1 MNYFYFFLKMRQKI
15 HISVRKYTQII
26 KKTRTPLCISF
37 FYTIFAP
44 NMKEKY
50 NIREVFAPKIVATMR
65 AYTRAQF
72 GQDTLAGII
81 VGIVAIPL
89 AIAFGISSGVGPTEG
104 LVTAIIAG
112 LLISVFGGSKV
123 QIGGP
128 TGAFIVIIYGIIQ
141 QFGLAGLMI
150 ATVMAGILLIIMG
163 LARLGSVIKFVPY
176 PVIVGFTAGI
186 ALTIFSTQ
194 MNDFF
199 GLGLSN
205 VPANFVDKWI
215 FYAQHFHVN
224 GWALGIGLFSLLI
237 CIFMPKIT
245 KRVPGSLAAIIFAT
259 LAVWLLKRYA
269 PESWGAAGVQTIGDL
284 YALPHGIPAPHLPSL
299 ELAEGQSYFGMIREL
314 FPAAFTIAMLGAIES
329 LLSAMVADGVIGD
342 RHNSNTELIAQG
354 IANVVVPFF
363 GGIPATGAI
372 ARTMTNINNGGR
384 TPIAGVVHAIV
395 LLLVLLFLG
404 QLVGMIPMSCL
415 AAVLIMVA
423 YSMSGWKTIVGLIK
437 HPNRDLWVLL
447 ITFFLTVI
455 FDLTVAIEVGLVLAM
470 VLFLMR
476 TNEQTHIRT
485 LHDEID
491 PNEDTESNLNLEH
504 LTIPEGVEVYEID
517 GPYFFGIANRFD
529 EVMTHVSGEKY
540 PVRII
545 RMRKVPFV
553 DSTAMHNLSMLIQR
567 SHNEGI
573 TIILSGVNDHVHKQ
587 LLIGG
592 IEQQMDPHNICA
604 NIHFAL
610 RRAGDILEKSERMKK

>member
-1 MNYFYFFLKMRQKI
+1 M
-15 HISVRKYTQII
+15 
-26 KKTRTPLCISF
+26 
-37 FYTIFAP
+37 
-44 NMKEKY
+44 
-50 NIREVFAPKIVATMR
+50 REVFAPKLFQTLR
-65 AYTRAQF
+65 NYTRARF
-72 GQDTLAGII
+72 AQDALAGII

-112 LLISVFGGSKV
+112 FLISLLGGSKV

-141 QFGLAGLMI
+141 QYGLAGLTI
-150 ATVMAGILLIIMG
+150 ATVMAGILLLIMG
-163 LARLGSVIKFVPY
+163 FARLGSVIKFVPY

-199 GLGLSN
+199 GLGLTN
-205 VPANFVDKWI
+205 VPANFIEKWV
-215 FYAQHFHVN
+215 FYAQHFSIN
-224 GWALGIGLFSLLI
+224 WWALGIGMFSLLI

-245 KRVPGSLAAIIFAT
+245 KRIPGSLMAIILAT
-259 LAVWLLKRYA
+259 LAVWLLKHYA
-269 PESWGAAGVQTIGDL
+269 PATWGVASLQTISDL
-284 YALPHGIPAPHLPSL
+284 YALPQGIPAPHLPSL
-299 ELAEGQSYFGMIREL
+299 ELAEGQTYFSLIREL

-342 RHNSNTELIAQG
+342 KHNSNTELIAQG
-354 IANVVVPFF
+354 VANIVVPFF

-384 TPIAGVVHAIV
+384 TPVAGIIHAVV

-415 AAVLIMVA
+415 AAVLIMVS
-423 YSMSGWKTIVGLIK
+423 YSMSGWKTIAGLVK

-455 FDLTVAIEVGLVLAM
+455 FDLTIAIEVGLVLAM

-476 TNEQTHIRT
+476 TSEETHIRT
-485 LHDEID
+485 FHHEID
-491 PNEDTESNLNLEH
+491 PNEDTDVQSNLEH

-517 GPYFFGIANRFD
+517 GPYFFGIANKFD
-529 EVMTHVSGEKY
+529 DIMTHVSGEKY
-540 PVRII
+540 PIRII

-553 DSTAMHNLSMLIQR
+553 DSTAMHNLSTLIQR
-567 SHNEGI
+567 SHKDGT

-587 LLIGG
+587 LMQGG
-592 IEQQMDPHNICA
+592 IEQQMDPHNICS

-610 RRAGDILEKSERMKK
+610 RRAEDLLERMKVEG

>member
-1 MNYFYFFLKMRQKI
+1 MQYSIKDVFQPKLFSTIRHYN
-15 HISVRKYTQII
+15 RKQ
-26 KKTRTPLCISF
+26 L
-37 FYTIFAP
+37 A
-44 NMKEKY
+44 
-50 NIREVFAPKIVATMR
+50 
-65 AYTRAQF
+65 
-72 GQDTLAGII
+72 QDTLAGII

-104 LVTAIIAG
+104 LITAIIAG
-112 LLISVFGGSKV
+112 LLISLFGGSKV

-128 TGAFIVIIYGIIQ
+128 TGAFIVVIYGIIQ
-141 QFGLAGLMI
+141 QFGQSGLAIATIMAGLLL
-150 ATVMAGILLIIMG
+150 VMMG
-163 LARLGSVIKFVPY
+163 LAHLGSVIKFVPY

-199 GLGLSN
+199 GMGLSN
-205 VPANFVDKWI
+205 VPANFVDKWV

-224 GWALGIGLFSLLI
+224 WWAFGVGMFSLLI
-237 CIFMPKIT
+237 CIGMPKIT
-245 KRVPGSLAAIIFAT
+245 KRIPGSLAAIVFAT
-259 LAVWLLKRYA
+259 LAVWLLKEYA
-269 PESWGAAGVQTIGDL
+269 PAAWNVSITTIGDQFT
-284 YALPHGIPAPHLPSL
+284 LPNGIPAPSLPDMSL
-299 ELAEGQSYFGMIREL
+299 PEGESFFTMVQKL

-329 LLSAMVADGVIGD
+329 LLSAIVADGVIGD
-342 RHNSNTELIAQG
+342 KHNSNTELIGQG
-354 IANVVVPFF
+354 LANITVPFF

-384 TPIAGVVHAIV
+384 TPIAGVIHAVV

-423 YSMSGWKTIVGLIK
+423 YSMSGWKTIVGLIQ
-437 HPNRDLWVLL
+437 HRNRDLWVLL

-455 FDLTVAIEVGLVLAM
+455 FDLTVAIEVGILLAM

-476 TNEQTHIRT
+476 TNEQTQIRT
-485 LHDEID
+485 LHNEID
-491 PNEDTESNLNLEH
+491 PNEDTEVQYNLEH

-517 GPYFFGIANRFD
+517 GPYFFGIANKFD
-529 EVMTHVSGEKY
+529 DIMTHVSGEKY
-540 PVRII
+540 PIRII

-553 DSTAMHNLSMLIQR
+553 DSTAMHNLGMLIQR
-567 SHNEGI
+567 SHNEGM

-587 LLIGG
+587 LMQGG
-592 IEQQMDPHNICA
+592 IEQMMDPHNICA

-610 RRAGDILEKSERMKK
+610 RRAEDLLQQKKEA

>member
-1 MNYFYFFLKMRQKI
+1 MQ
-15 HISVRKYTQII
+15 
-26 KKTRTPLCISF
+26 
-37 FYTIFAP
+37 
-44 NMKEKY
+44 Y
-50 NIREVFAPKIVATMR
+50 NIKDVFAPKLFQTFR
-65 AYTRAQF
+65 KYNKAQF

-112 LLISVFGGSKV
+112 FLISFFGGSKV

-141 QFGLAGLMI
+141 QFGLAGLTI
-150 ATVMAGILLIIMG
+150 ATVLAGILLIAMG
-163 LARLGSVIKFVPY
+163 LTRLGSVIKFVPY

-186 ALTIFSTQ
+186 AVTIFSTQ

-199 GLGLSN
+199 GLGLSD
-205 VPANFVDKWI
+205 VPANFVDKWVYY
-215 FYAQHFHVN
+215 FQHFSNVN
-224 GWALGIGLFSLLI
+224 WWAFGVGMFSLLV
-237 CIFMPKIT
+237 CIFMPKVT

-259 LAVWLLKRYA
+259 LAVWLLKEFA
-269 PESWGAAGVQTIGDL
+269 PASWGVASLQTIGDL
-284 YALPHGIPAPHLPSL
+284 YELPHGVPVPHLPSM
-299 ELAEGQSYFGMIREL
+299 EPAEGESYLSMIRQL
-314 FPAAFTIAMLGAIES
+314 FPSAFTIAMLCAIES

-342 RHNSNTELIAQG
+342 KHNSNTELIAQG

-372 ARTMTNINNGGR
+372 ALTMTNINNGGR
-384 TPIAGVVHAIV
+384 TPVAGIIHAVV

-404 QLVGMIPMSCL
+404 ELVGLIPMSCL

-423 YSMSGWKTIVGLIK
+423 YSMSGWKTIVGTFK
-437 HPNRDLWVLL
+437 HRNRDMWVLL

-455 FDLTVAIEVGLVLAM
+455 FDLTVAIEVGILLAL

-485 LHDEID
+485 LHKEID
-491 PNEDTESNLNLEH
+491 PNEDTDIQLNLEH

-529 EVMTHVSGEKY
+529 DVMTHVSSKEY
-540 PVRII
+540 PIRII

-573 TIILSGVNDHVHKQ
+573 TIILSGVKTHVLHQ
-587 LLIGG
+587 LQTGG
-592 IEQQMDPHNICA
+592 IEQQMNPDNICP
-604 NIHFAL
+604 NIHAAL
-610 RRAGDILEKSERMKK
+610 KRAEELLKDF

>member
-1 MNYFYFFLKMRQKI
+1 MAYHLK
-15 HISVRKYTQII
+15 
-26 KKTRTPLCISF
+26 
-37 FYTIFAP
+37 
-44 NMKEKY
+44 
-50 NIREVFAPKIVATMR
+50 EVFAPKLLHTLR
-65 AYTRAQF
+65 HYSRAQW
-72 GQDTLAGII
+72 GQDVLAGII

-112 LLISVFGGSKV
+112 LLIAVLGGSKV

-141 QFGLAGLMI
+141 QYGLTGLMI
-150 ATVMAGILLIIMG
+150 ATVMAGILLIVMG
-163 LARLGSVIKFVPY
+163 LARFGSVIKFVPY

-186 ALTIFSTQ
+186 AVTIFSTQ

-215 FYAQHFHVN
+215 FYAQHFTMN
-224 GWALGIGLFSLLI
+224 GWALAIGLFSLVV
-237 CIFMPKIT
+237 CIFMPRIT
-245 KRVPGSLAAIIFAT
+245 KRIPGSLAAIVLAT
-259 LAVWLLKRYA
+259 LVVWLLKEYA
-269 PESWGAAGVQTIGDL
+269 PESWNVAGLQTISDL
-284 YALPHGIPAPHLPSL
+284 YELPHGLPAPHMPSL
-299 ELAEGQSYFGMIREL
+299 QLAEGETFFTLIQKL
-314 FPAAFTIAMLGAIES
+314 FPSAFTIAMLGAIES

-342 RHNSNTELIAQG
+342 KHNSNTELIAQG
-354 IANVVVPFF
+354 VANVVVPFF

-384 TPIAGVVHAIV
+384 SPIAGIVHAVV

-404 QLVGMIPMSCL
+404 QLVGMIPMACL

-423 YSMSGWKTIVGLIK
+423 YSMSGWKTIVGTFK
-437 HPNRDLWVLL
+437 HRNRDLWVLL
-447 ITFFLTVI
+447 TTFFLTVL
-455 FDLTVAIEVGLVLAM
+455 FDLTVAIEVGLLLAM

-485 LHDEID
+485 LHHEID
-491 PNEDTESNLNLEH
+491 PNEDTDIQLNLEH
-504 LTIPEGVEVYEID
+504 LTIPDRVEVYEID

-529 EVMTHVSGEKY
+529 DIMTHVSGENY
-540 PVRII
+540 PIRII

-553 DSTAMHNLSMLIQR
+553 DSTAMHNLSMLIER
-567 SHNEGI
+567 SHKEGI
-573 TIILSGVNDHVHKQ
+573 TIILSGVKTHVLHQ
-587 LLIGG
+587 LQTGG
-592 IEQQMDPHNICA
+592 IEQQMNPKNICPDIRAALKRA
-604 NIHFAL
+604 NEL
-610 RRAGDILEKSERMKK
+610 LTDIS

>member
-1 MNYFYFFLKMRQKI
+1 MSKKRTTFATKLIECMQY
-15 HISVRKYTQII
+15 SI
-26 KKTRTPLCISF
+26 KDVFSPKLFSTLRT
-37 FYTIFAP
+37 
-44 NMKEKY
+44 
-50 NIREVFAPKIVATMR
+50 
-65 AYTRAQF
+65 YTRAQF
-72 GQDTLAGII
+72 AQDALAGII

-112 LLISVFGGSKV
+112 LLISIFGGSKV

-141 QFGLAGLMI
+141 QYGLSGLMI
-150 ATVMAGILLIIMG
+150 ATVMAGILLILMG
-163 LARLGSVIKFVPY
+163 MAHLGSVIKFVPY

-186 ALTIFSTQ
+186 AVTIFSTQ

-199 GLGLSN
+199 GLGLTD

-215 FYAQHFHVN
+215 YYAKHFDIN
-224 GWALGIGLFSLLI
+224 AWAVVIGAFSLLV
-237 CIFMPKIT
+237 CILMPKIT
-245 KRVPGSLAAIIFAT
+245 KRIPGSLAAIILAT
-259 LAVWLLKRYA
+259 AGVWALKEFA
-269 PESWGAAGVQTIGDL
+269 PESWGIASLQTISDL
-284 YALPHGIPAPHLPSL
+284 YELPHGIPAPHVPSL
-299 ELAEGQSYFGMIREL
+299 DLAEGESIFTLIQKL
-314 FPAAFTIAMLGAIES
+314 FPSAFTIAMLGAIES

-342 RHNSNTELIAQG
+342 KHNSNTELIAQG
-354 IANVVVPFF
+354 VANVVVPFF
-363 GGIPATGAI
+363 GGIPATGAS

-384 TPIAGVVHAIV
+384 TPIAGIIHAAV

-404 QLVGMIPMSCL
+404 QLVGMIPMACL

-423 YSMSGWKTIVGLIK
+423 YSMSGWKTIVGSFK
-437 HPNRDLWVLL
+437 HRNRDFWVLM

-455 FDLTVAIEVGLVLAM
+455 FDLTVAIEVGILLAL

-476 TNEQTHIRT
+476 TNEATHIRT
-485 LHDEID
+485 FHNEID
-491 PNEDTESNLNLEH
+491 PNEDTEVQYNLEH

-529 EVMTHVSGEKY
+529 EIMSHVSGKEY
-540 PVRII
+540 PIRII

-567 SHNEGI
+567 SHKEGL

-610 RRAGDILEKSERMKK
+610 RRAEDIIKMKGER

>member
-1 MNYFYFFLKMRQKI
+1 MQY
-15 HISVRKYTQII
+15 SI
-26 KKTRTPLCISF
+26 K
-37 FYTIFAP
+37 
-44 NMKEKY
+44 
-50 NIREVFAPKIVATMR
+50 EVFSPKLFQTIRNYNGKAL
-65 AYTRAQF
+65 AQ
-72 GQDTLAGII
+72 DSLAGII

-141 QFGLAGLMI
+141 QFGLTGLMI
-150 ATVMAGILLIIMG
+150 ATVMAGILLIAMG
-163 LARLGSVIKFVPY
+163 FARLGSVIKFVPY

-199 GLGLSN
+199 GLGLTN

-215 FYAQHFHVN
+215 FYAQHFSVN
-224 GWALGIGLFSLLI
+224 GWALTIGVFSLLV
-237 CIFMPKIT
+237 CIFMPKVT
-245 KRVPGSLAAIIFAT
+245 KRIPGSLAAIIFAT
-259 LAVWLLKRYA
+259 LVVWLLKEFA
-269 PESWGAAGVQTIGDL
+269 PAAWGVASIQTIGDL
-284 YALPHGIPAPHLPSL
+284 YALPHGIPAPHMPSI
-299 ELAEGQSYFGMIREL
+299 ELAEGQTMLSLIREL
-314 FPAAFTIAMLGAIES
+314 FPSAFTIAMLGAIES

-354 IANVVVPFF
+354 VANVVVPFF

-384 TPIAGVVHAIV
+384 TPVAGIVHAVV

-423 YSMSGWKTIVGLIK
+423 YSMSGWKTIVGLFK
-437 HPNRDLWVLL
+437 HRNRDFWVLVV
-447 ITFFLTVI
+447 TFLLTVI
-455 FDLTVAIEVGLVLAM
+455 FDLTIAIEVGLLLAM

-485 LHDEID
+485 LHKEID
-491 PNEDTESNLNLEH
+491 PNEDSESNLNLEH

-529 EVMTHVSGEKY
+529 EIMLHVSGKEY

-587 LLIGG
+587 LMQGG

-604 NIHFAL
+604 DIHFAL
-610 RRAGDILEKSERMKK
+610 RRAEDILAMKNEE

>member
-1 MNYFYFFLKMRQKI
+1 MQY
-15 HISVRKYTQII
+15 SI
-26 KKTRTPLCISF
+26 K
-37 FYTIFAP
+37 
-44 NMKEKY
+44 
-50 NIREVFAPKIVATMR
+50 EVFSPKLLSTLR
-65 AYTRAQF
+65 TYTRAQF
-72 GQDTLAGII
+72 AQDALAGII

-141 QFGLAGLMI
+141 QYGLSGLMI
-150 ATVMAGILLIIMG
+150 ATVMAGILLILMG
-163 LARLGSVIKFVPY
+163 ISHLGSVIKFVPY

-186 ALTIFSTQ
+186 AVTIFSTQ

-199 GLGLSN
+199 GLGLTD
-205 VPANFVDKWI
+205 VPANFIDKWI
-215 FYAQHFHVN
+215 FYAQHFQVN
-224 GWALGIGLFSLLI
+224 WWAVAIGFFSLTV
-237 CIFMPKIT
+237 CIFMPKLT
-245 KRVPGSLAAIIFAT
+245 KRIPGSLAAIIVAT
-259 LAVWLLKRYA
+259 AGVWALKEFA
-269 PESWGAAGVQTIGDL
+269 PESWGIAGLQTISDL
-284 YALPHGIPAPHLPSL
+284 YELPHGIPAPHVPSL
-299 ELAEGQSYFGMIREL
+299 ELAEGESFFTLIQKL
-314 FPAAFTIAMLGAIES
+314 FPSAFTIAMLGAIES

-342 RHNSNTELIAQG
+342 KHNSNTELIAQG
-354 IANVVVPFF
+354 VANVVVPFF

-384 TPIAGVVHAIV
+384 TPIAGVIHAAV

-404 QLVGMIPMSCL
+404 QLVGMIPMACL

-423 YSMSGWKTIVGLIK
+423 YSMSGWKTIVGSFK
-437 HPNRDLWVLL
+437 HRNRDFWVLM

-455 FDLTVAIEVGLVLAM
+455 FDLTVAIEVGILLAL

-476 TNEQTHIRT
+476 TNEATHIRT
-485 LHDEID
+485 FHNEID
-491 PNEDTESNLNLEH
+491 PNEDTEVQYNLEH

-517 GPYFFGIANRFD
+517 GPYFFGIANKFD
-529 EVMTHVSGEKY
+529 DIMTHVSSEKY
-540 PVRII
+540 PIRII

-567 SHNEGI
+567 SHKEGI

-610 RRAGDILEKSERMKK
+610 RRAEDIIRMRG

>member
-1 MNYFYFFLKMRQKI
+1 MQY
-15 HISVRKYTQII
+15 SI
-26 KKTRTPLCISF
+26 K
-37 FYTIFAP
+37 
-44 NMKEKY
+44 
-50 NIREVFAPKIVATMR
+50 EVFSPKLFDALR
-65 AYTRAQF
+65 QYSRAQF
-72 GQDTLAGII
+72 GQDALAGII

-141 QFGLAGLMI
+141 QFGLGGLMI
-150 ATVMAGILLIIMG
+150 ATVMAGILLILMG
-163 LARLGSVIKFVPY
+163 LARFGSVIKFVPY

-199 GLGLSN
+199 GLGLTG

-215 FYAQHFHVN
+215 FYVQHFSVN
-224 GWALGIGLFSLLI
+224 WWAFAIGIFSLAI
-237 CIFMPKIT
+237 CIGMPYIT
-245 KRVPGSLAAIIFAT
+245 KRIPGSLVAIILAT
-259 LAVWLLKRYA
+259 FVVWLLKMYA
-269 PESWGAAGVQTIGDL
+269 PESWGLASLQTISDL
-284 YALPHGIPAPHLPSL
+284 YELPHGVPAPRVPSL
-299 ELAEGQSYFGMIREL
+299 SLAEGETFFTTVQKL
-314 FPAAFTIAMLGAIES
+314 FPSAFTIAMLGAIES

-354 IANVVVPFF
+354 VANVVVPFF

-384 TPIAGVVHAIV
+384 TPVAGIVHAVV
-395 LLLVLLFLG
+395 LLLVLLFMG

-423 YSMSGWKTIVGLIK
+423 YSMSGWKTIRGLVK

-447 ITFFLTVI
+447 ITFFLTVV
-455 FDLTVAIEVGLVLAM
+455 FDLTVAIEVGILLAL

-485 LHDEID
+485 LHKEID
-491 PNEDTESNLNLEH
+491 PNEDTDVQSNLEH
-504 LTIPEGVEVYEID
+504 LIIPEGVGVYEID

-529 EVMTHVSGEKY
+529 EIMMHVSGKEY
-540 PVRII
+540 PIRII

-553 DSTAMHNLSMLIQR
+553 DSTAMHNLSNLIER
-567 SHNEGI
+567 SHKEGI
-573 TIILSGVNDHVHKQ
+573 TIILSGVKTHVHHQ
-587 LLIGG
+587 LQTGG
-592 IEQQMDPHNICA
+592 IEQLMDPANICP
-604 NIHFAL
+604 NIHVAL
-610 RRAGDILEKSERMKK
+610 RRAEQLLQK

>member
-1 MNYFYFFLKMRQKI
+1 MQYSIKDVIQPKLFHTLRHYN
-15 HISVRKYTQII
+15 RKQ
-26 KKTRTPLCISF
+26 
-37 FYTIFAP
+37 FA
-44 NMKEKY
+44 
-50 NIREVFAPKIVATMR
+50 
-65 AYTRAQF
+65 
-72 GQDTLAGII
+72 QDTLAGII

-112 LLISVFGGSKV
+112 LLISLFGGSKV

-128 TGAFIVIIYGIIQ
+128 TGAFIVVIYGIIQ
-141 QFGLAGLMI
+141 QFGTSGLAI
-150 ATVMAGILLIIMG
+150 ATIMAGILLLVMG
-163 LARLGSVIKFVPY
+163 LAHLGSVIKFVPY

-199 GLGLSN
+199 GMGLTD
-205 VPANFVDKWI
+205 VPANFVDKWVY
-215 FYAQHFHVN
+215 YAQHFHMN
-224 GWALGIGLFSLLI
+224 WWAFGIGMFSLAI
-237 CIFMPKIT
+237 CIGMPKIT
-245 KRVPGSLAAIIFAT
+245 KRIPGSLAAIVFAT
-259 LAVWLLKRYA
+259 LAVWLLKEYA
-269 PESWGAAGVQTIGDL
+269 PDSWAVSITTISDQFT
-284 YALPHGIPAPHLPSL
+284 LPSGIPAPSVPDMSLP
-299 ELAEGQSYFGMIREL
+299 EGESFFTLVQKL

-329 LLSAMVADGVIGD
+329 LLSAIVADGVIGD
-342 RHNSNTELIAQG
+342 KHNSNTELIAQG
-354 IANVVVPFF
+354 LANITVPFF

-372 ARTMTNINNGGR
+372 ARTKTNINNGGR
-384 TPIAGVVHAIV
+384 SPIAGVIHAIV

-423 YSMSGWKTIVGLIK
+423 YSMSGWKTIAGLIK
-437 HPNRDLWVLL
+437 HRNRDLWVLL

-455 FDLTVAIEVGLVLAM
+455 FDLTVAIEVGILLAM

-476 TNEQTHIRT
+476 TNEQTQIRT
-485 LHDEID
+485 LHNEID
-491 PNEDTESNLNLEH
+491 PNEDTEVQYNLEH

-529 EVMTHVSGEKY
+529 DIMSHVSVKDY
-540 PVRII
+540 PIRII

-553 DSTAMHNLSMLIQR
+553 DATAMHNLGMLIQR
-567 SHNEGI
+567 SHNEGM

-587 LLIGG
+587 LMQGG
-592 IEQQMDPHNICA
+592 IEQMMDPHNICA

-610 RRAGDILEKSERMKK
+610 RRAEDILQAKKEK

>member
-1 MNYFYFFLKMRQKI
+1 
-15 HISVRKYTQII
+15 
-26 KKTRTPLCISF
+26 
-37 FYTIFAP
+37 
-44 NMKEKY
+44 MKEKY
-50 NIREVFAPKIVATMR
+50 NIREVFAPKLFATLR
-65 AYTRAQF
+65 GYTRAQF

-224 GWALGIGLFSLLI
+224 SWALGIGLFSLLI

-259 LAVWLLKRYA
+259 LAVWLLKSYA

-284 YALPHGIPAPHLPSL
+284 YALPHGIPAPHIPSL
-299 ELAEGQSYFGMIREL
+299 ELAEGQSYLGLIREL

-485 LHDEID
+485 LHNEID

-567 SHNEGI
+567 SHKEGI

-610 RRAGDILEKSERMKK
+610 RRAEDIIQMKG

>member
-1 MNYFYFFLKMRQKI
+1 MQY
-15 HISVRKYTQII
+15 SI
-26 KKTRTPLCISF
+26 KDVFSPKLFHTLRH
-37 FYTIFAP
+37 
-44 NMKEKY
+44 Y
-50 NIREVFAPKIVATMR
+50 N
-65 AYTRAQF
+65 RAQF
-72 GQDTLAGII
+72 GQDALAGII

-141 QFGLAGLMI
+141 QYGLAGLMI
-150 ATVMAGILLIIMG
+150 ATVMAGLLLIMMG
-163 LARLGSVIKFVPY
+163 VAHLGSVIKFVPY

-199 GLGLSN
+199 GLGLTD

-215 FYAQHFHVN
+215 YYAQHFDVN
-224 GWALGIGLFSLLI
+224 WWTLGIGLFSLAVCI
-237 CIFMPKIT
+237 CMPMLT
-245 KRVPGSLAAIIFAT
+245 KRIPGSLAAIVLAT
-259 LAVWLLKRYA
+259 LVVWLLKRFA
-269 PESWGAAGVQTIGDL
+269 PEEWGIASLTTISDL
-284 YALPHGIPAPHLPSL
+284 YELPHGIPAPHVPSL
-299 ELAEGQSYFGMIREL
+299 ELAEGESFFTLIQKL
-314 FPAAFTIAMLGAIES
+314 FPSAFTIAMLGAIES

-342 RHNSNTELIAQG
+342 KHNSNTELIAQG
-354 IANVVVPFF
+354 VANVVVPFF

-384 TPIAGVVHAIV
+384 TPVAGIIHAVV

-423 YSMSGWKTIVGLIK
+423 YSMSGWKTITGLIK
-437 HPNRDLWVLL
+437 HPTRDLWVLL

-455 FDLTVAIEVGLVLAM
+455 FDLTVAIEVGILLAL

-485 LHDEID
+485 FNKEID
-491 PNEDTESNLNLEH
+491 PNEDTDIQMNLEH

-529 EVMTHVSGEKY
+529 DIMSHVSGEKC
-540 PVRII
+540 PIRII

-567 SHNEGI
+567 SHREGM
-573 TIILSGVNDHVHKQ
+573 TIILSGVKTHVLHQ
-587 LLIGG
+587 LQTYG
-592 IEQQMDPHNICA
+592 IEQEMNPENICE
-604 NIHFAL
+604 NIHKAL
-610 RRAGDILEKSERMKK
+610 KRANELLKK

>member
-1 MNYFYFFLKMRQKI
+1 MQY
-15 HISVRKYTQII
+15 SI
-26 KKTRTPLCISF
+26 K
-37 FYTIFAP
+37 
-44 NMKEKY
+44 
-50 NIREVFAPKIVATMR
+50 EVFSPKLLSTLR
-65 AYTRAQF
+65 TYTRAQF
-72 GQDTLAGII
+72 AQDALAGII

-141 QFGLAGLMI
+141 QYGLSGLMI
-150 ATVMAGILLIIMG
+150 ATVMAGILLILMG
-163 LARLGSVIKFVPY
+163 FSHLGSVIKFVPY

-186 ALTIFSTQ
+186 AVTIFSTQ

-199 GLGLSN
+199 GLGLTN
-205 VPANFVDKWI
+205 VPANFIDKWI
-215 FYAQHFHVN
+215 YYAQHFQVN
-224 GWALGIGLFSLLI
+224 WWAVAIGFFSLTV
-237 CIFMPKIT
+237 CIFMPKLT
-245 KRVPGSLAAIIFAT
+245 KRIPGSLAAIILAT
-259 LAVWLLKRYA
+259 AGVWALKEFA
-269 PESWGAAGVQTIGDL
+269 PESWGIAGLQTISDL
-284 YALPHGIPAPHLPSL
+284 YELPHGIPAPHVPSL
-299 ELAEGQSYFGMIREL
+299 ELAEGETFFTLIQKL
-314 FPAAFTIAMLGAIES
+314 FPSAFTIAMLGAIES

-342 RHNSNTELIAQG
+342 KHNSNTELIAQG
-354 IANVVVPFF
+354 VANVVVPFF

-384 TPIAGVVHAIV
+384 TPIAGMIHAAV

-404 QLVGMIPMSCL
+404 QLVGMIPMACL

-423 YSMSGWKTIVGLIK
+423 YSMSGWKTIVGSFK
-437 HPNRDLWVLL
+437 HRNRDFWVLM

-455 FDLTVAIEVGLVLAM
+455 FDLTVAIEVGILLAL

-476 TNEQTHIRT
+476 TNEETHIRT
-485 LHDEID
+485 FHNEID
-491 PNEDTESNLNLEH
+491 PNEDTEVQYNLEH

-517 GPYFFGIANRFD
+517 GPYFFGIANKFD
-529 EVMTHVSGEKY
+529 DIMTHVSSEKY
-540 PVRII
+540 PIRII

-567 SHNEGI
+567 SHKEGI

-610 RRAGDILEKSERMKK
+610 RRAEDIIRMRG

>member
-1 MNYFYFFLKMRQKI
+1 MQY
-15 HISVRKYTQII
+15 SI
-26 KKTRTPLCISF
+26 K
-37 FYTIFAP
+37 
-44 NMKEKY
+44 
-50 NIREVFAPKIVATMR
+50 EVFSPKLLSTLR
-65 AYTRAQF
+65 TYTRAQF
-72 GQDTLAGII
+72 AQDALAGII

-141 QFGLAGLMI
+141 QYGLSGLMI
-150 ATVMAGILLIIMG
+150 ATVMAGILLILMG
-163 LARLGSVIKFVPY
+163 FSHLGSVIKFVPY

-186 ALTIFSTQ
+186 AVTIFSTQ

-199 GLGLSN
+199 GLGLTD
-205 VPANFVDKWI
+205 VPANFIDKWI
-215 FYAQHFHVN
+215 FYAQHFQVN
-224 GWALGIGLFSLLI
+224 WWAVAIGFFSLTV
-237 CIFMPKIT
+237 CIFMPKLT
-245 KRVPGSLAAIIFAT
+245 KRIPGSLAAIILAT
-259 LAVWLLKRYA
+259 AGVWALKEFA
-269 PESWGAAGVQTIGDL
+269 PESWGIAGLQTISDL
-284 YALPHGIPAPHLPSL
+284 YELPHGIPAPHVPSL
-299 ELAEGQSYFGMIREL
+299 ELAEGESFFTLIQKL
-314 FPAAFTIAMLGAIES
+314 FPSAFTIAMLGAIES

-342 RHNSNTELIAQG
+342 KHNSNTELIAQG
-354 IANVVVPFF
+354 VANVVVPFF

-384 TPIAGVVHAIV
+384 TPIAGVIHAAV

-404 QLVGMIPMSCL
+404 QLVGMIPMACL
-415 AAVLIMVA
+415 AGVLIMVA
-423 YSMSGWKTIVGLIK
+423 YSMSGWKTIVGSFK
-437 HPNRDLWVLL
+437 HRNRDFWVLM

-455 FDLTVAIEVGLVLAM
+455 FDLTVAIEVGILLAL

-476 TNEQTHIRT
+476 TNEATHIRT
-485 LHDEID
+485 FHNEID
-491 PNEDTESNLNLEH
+491 PNEDTEVQYNLEH

-517 GPYFFGIANRFD
+517 GPYFFGIANKFD
-529 EVMTHVSGEKY
+529 DIMTHVSSEKY
-540 PVRII
+540 PIRII

-567 SHNEGI
+567 SHKEGI

-610 RRAGDILEKSERMKK
+610 RRAEDIIRMRG